1 MDRFSSLKSTVQPV
15 KSPLL
20 FPLRVGKSNGVSGS
34 QVSFVRYSVSQP
46 GVMAPPA

>member
-20 FPLRVGKSNGVSGS
+20 FPPRVGKCNGDSEP
-34 QVSFVRYSVSQP
+34 QVSFVRYFVS
-46 GVMAPPA
+46 